1 MGTIRLG
8 KGLGMR
14 RTLIPVAASVIIG
27 IAFVATASTDALAGK
42 KARMA
47 AAAAPIAAPVV
58 VLDYVGPPADR
69 VPKCINSVIFY
80 PSPPCY

>member
-1 MGTIRLG
+1 MG

-14 RTLIPVAASVIIG
+14 RTIIPVAASFIIG
-27 IAFVATASTDALAGK
+27 IAFVATASTDALAAK
-42 KARMA
+42 KVAHVRA
-47 AAAAPIAAPVV
+47 AAAPVV
-58 VLDYVGPPADR
+58 VVDYVGPPADR